1 MYKGK
6 DDTMNEKEVMEELF
20 GGVVQGPPSIDVMY
34 HLVVDRDPKEFY
46 NQDVS
51 EVKMGNFIMEML
63 KRG

>member
-1 MYKGK
+1 
-6 DDTMNEKEVMEELF
+6 MNEKEVMEELF